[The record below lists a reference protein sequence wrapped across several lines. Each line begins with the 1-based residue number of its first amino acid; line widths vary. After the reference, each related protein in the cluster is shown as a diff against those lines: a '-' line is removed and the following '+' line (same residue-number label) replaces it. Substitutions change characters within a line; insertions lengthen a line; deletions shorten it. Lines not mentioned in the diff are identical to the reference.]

1 MAIQFLGK
9 IFKAKD
15 VANLDILEKGVVD
28 EIIFKKENLRNR
40 LMLELM
46 ARGGMRVGE
55 ALQLTQRD
63 V

>member
-55 ALQLTQRD
+55 ALQLTPRD